1 MFFKKKNVISA
12 GASGELIELCDVNDE
27 VFSCKM
33 VGEGYAVKNHN
44 GIIYAPMSGVI
55 TTIFPS
61 KHAITIESSNG
72 TEMLIHIGIDTVILQ
87 GKPFEIKSSK
97 SKTIIKDKHTSKNN
111 SIISLSVGIV
121 ISLVLCLVSYFSFK
135 LTKKETSSK

>member
-1 MFFKKKNVISA
+1 
-12 GASGELIELCDVNDE
+12 
-27 VFSCKM
+27 M

-87 GKPFEIKSSK
+87 GKPFEIKKRVGDYIKRGEQIVTVDLDYLKSK
-97 SKTIIKDKHTSKNN
+97 SIDETIIFIFPDRKE
-111 SIISLSVGIV
+111 ISLIRHPG
-121 ISLVLCLVSYFSFK
+121 LVSFDDRV
-135 LTKKETSSK
+135 L